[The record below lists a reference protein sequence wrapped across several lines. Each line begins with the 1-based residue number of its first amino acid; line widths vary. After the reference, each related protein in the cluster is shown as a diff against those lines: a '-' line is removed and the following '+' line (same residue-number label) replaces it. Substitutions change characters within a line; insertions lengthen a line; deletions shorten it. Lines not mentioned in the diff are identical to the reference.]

1 MTSKWL
7 LLFFGILCGNAF
19 IAQSTMRLNRVNS
32 YPAANNTILP
42 NMNNYRF
49 YYYPNATSILADS
62 IVYYNYNNNTQS
74 FETTT
79 KIIYNYSFTGKVTE
93 EITFINTGAQWEFFR
108 KYNYIYDGQTD
119 MLTQMNEYTWNGSSW
134 NEIRRR
140 LYQVNTTSGIIN
152 TTTHLDTVNGV
163 LRNTWRYTNS
173 FGISSGKPF
182 EQTKQTEKFISGAWK
197 VMVYEENTHS
207 FSGNNIR
214 IDSTVLLIRPTDTSA
229 NLVLSRTY
237 YYDYN
242 TDNQIIERIE
252 KTSNYAN
259 YSIVKFGYE
268 PVWGLKNKEE
278 RYYWNQ
284 DSADYVYAHG
294 DYFVFDSQQRQTEFR
309 RKFMSNGGP
318 IDERIE
324 SKVFAPDSSIITVT
338 NSQFDYNNN
347 TLSLSGKS
355 DFLFDNIAITG
366 VNNLESQQN
375 IRVYPNPAS
384 QNAIIEFSSSS
395 SGNVAIHTWD
405 MNGRLVSYSQQEA
418 VNGTNLHYW
427 NATDQDGQP
436 LPNGLYIV
444 HIQTPTRTLNTTIV
458 KR

>member
-1 MTSKWL
+1 MKSIAL
-7 LLFFGILCGNAF
+7 LLLYSIICSNVL

-42 NMNNYRF
+42 NMNNYRI

-74 FETTT
+74 FEATSKT
-79 KIIYNYSFTGKVTE
+79 IYIYSFTGKVTE
-93 EITFINTGAQWEFFR
+93 EITFVKNGIQWAFFR
-108 KYNYIYDGQTD
+108 KYTYIYNGQTD
-119 MLTQMNEYTWNGSSW
+119 LLAQFSEFRWNNGSW
-134 NEIRRR
+134 LEIQRRMFGYDIYN
-140 LYQVNTTSGIIN
+140 LL
-152 TTTHLDTVNGV
+152 TTTTIMDTINGV
-163 LRNTWRYTNS
+163 LRNTWRYNNAQSIINGAVIEQIKQVEKYIS
-173 FGISSGKPF
+173 FEWKLMIYEEP
-182 EQTKQTEKFISGAWK
+182 THNISGGIVK
-197 VMVYEENTHS
+197 
-207 FSGNNIR
+207 
-214 IDSTVLLIRPTDTSA
+214 IDSTVILVRPTDTSP

-252 KTSNYAN
+252 KTSTYAN

-405 MNGRLVSYSQQEA
+405 MNGRLVSYAQQEA

-436 LPNGLYIV
+436 LSNGLYIV
-444 HIQTPTRTLNTTIV
+444 HIQTSTETLNTTIV